1 MVFDM
6 SKEDKKKYFYE
17 RNDYLLESP
26 VNKFFEEILWMTE
39 DEFQAWVREM
49 RKEVVYAWDVLGIP
63 PRVGWDE
70 HDIIEQFKALKS
82 FPISEVLVED
92 EATGEKNAIRPS
104 TIVGNAAN
112 QFFPTMMKTK
122 INYSKDVSE
131 GASIYDHFAD
141 DKFLPKVY
149 TYARRHFKRDSFY
162 HHSNPIN
169 PNNPTAIF
177 GDEDRA
183 PCKTGMEWI
192 EKFLSRARED
202 GTIID
207 GVKGEWS
214 FWLSEKEEESE
225 YTGYDDKLRGVSYLT
240 ISKEEFE
247 ALKSR
252 LNPKVYTN
260 IGLKKDPQNYQIRA
274 FLLGQKV
281 FPVGFKAFRI
291 SWCQYAVNF
300 PPTAARFLYEEFTKH
315 VPGKA
320 TVYDPSA
327 GWGGRILGAMAASR
341 SLHYVGTDPN
351 TDHWIEELGCTKYA
365 YLADFFNKNVVD
377 NSLSSLF
384 GSDANTYEIFQL
396 GSEVIHNDPRF
407 WKYRGKLDL
416 IFTSPPYFAK
426 EGYSADAE
434 QSCNKFPEYEAWV
447 EGFLRPTLTTC
458 WEYLKSN
465 RYLLFNIADAKFG
478 NDMLPLEGDS
488 IRICK
493 ELGFSHVATYK
504 LVLARMPGSN
514 RIDDAGSLK
523 AKNSCVVNGL
533 KMKHEPIFVFHKQ

>member
-1 MVFDM
+1 MA
-6 SKEDKKKYFYE
+6 EKYFYE
-17 RNDYLLESP
+17 RNDYLLNSS

-39 DEFQAWVREM
+39 DEFQTWVRDM

-63 PRVGWDE
+63 PRVGWNE
-70 HDIIEQFKALKS
+70 HDIIEQFNNLKA
-82 FPISEVLVED
+82 FPISEVLVVD
-92 EATGEKNAIRPS
+92 EATGERNAIRPS

-141 DKFLPKVY
+141 NKFLPKVY

-169 PNNPTAIF
+169 PANPFPVF
-177 GDEDRA
+177 GDEDRN
-183 PCKTGMEWI
+183 PCATGLEWI
-192 EKFLSRARED
+192 KKFLARSSD
-202 GTIID
+202 GLIVD

-214 FWLSEKEEESE
+214 FWLSEKEEDEGE
-225 YTGYDDKLRGVSYLT
+225 YTGYDDKLRGASYLT
-240 ISKEEFE
+240 ISKDEF
-247 ALKSR
+247 LSIKDS

-260 IGLKKDPQNYQIRA
+260 IGLKKDPQFYQIRA
-274 FLLGQKV
+274 FRLGQKV
-281 FPVGFKAFRI
+281 FPIGFKAFRI

-300 PPTAARFLYEEFTKH
+300 PPTAAKFIYEEFTKH

-320 TVYDPSA
+320 TVYDPSS
-327 GWGGRILGAMAASR
+327 GWGGRILGAMSASR
-341 SLHYVGTDPN
+341 PLHYVGTDPN
-351 TDHWIEELGCTKYA
+351 TDHWIEELGCTKYE
-365 YLADFFNKNVVD
+365 YLADFFNRNVVD
-377 NSLSSLF
+377 NSLASLF
-384 GSDANTYEIFQL
+384 GSAANTYEVFQL
-396 GSEVIHNDPRF
+396 GSEVIASDPRF
-407 WKYRGKLDL
+407 QKYKGNLDL

-426 EGYSADAE
+426 EGYSDDPE
-434 QSCNKFPEYEAWV
+434 QSCNKFPQYEAWV

-458 WEYLKSN
+458 WEYLKN
-465 RYLLFNIADAKFG
+465 DRFLLWNIASAKFG
-478 NDMLPLEGDS
+478 NDMLPLEEDS

-493 ELGFSHVATYK
+493 ELGFVHVDTYK

-514 RIDDAGSLK
+514 RIDEEGGMK

-533 KMKHEPIFVFHKQ
+533 KMKMEPIFVFHKK